1 MSDSLDSS
9 LRWNPGPQA
18 LSLILF
24 LTAKVYTEPRF
35 TLEKQISF
43 VIKCILAAT
52 SIFAIYANVFSMW
65 VPIVI
70 RGVFWGFI
78 AVVVFL
84 QSARNAEKRW
94 VIGINI
100 CLAILAALSTTLLVL
115 RWDEFSWG
123 THEPTP
129 FELAAGIVMILLVL
143 DATRRSIGWMLTGI
157 TAIFLLYGLFG
168 DYAPGIFATQGYDI
182 SRLTTFLFWST
193 HGLYGLPMY
202 ISASY
207 VVLFVIF
214 GALLLKSGG
223 EKWFMDISFAAVGRV
238 RGGPGL
244 TSIVSSAFFGMMSGS
259 PVANV
264 VTTGSFTIPLMK
276 KVGFQKHIAGA
287 VEAVA
292 SSGGMFT
299 PPIMGAGAFI
309 MAEYVGLPYIQ
320 IALAAAIPAFLFY
333 VSLMGTVYTRA
344 VKAGMTPLTRDQIP
358 DLIQTLK
365 NYGHLMPPLFIL
377 IWLLLSGW
385 SLMWAAFW
393 SIVSLVVLSMLK
405 RLTRMSIGDIL
416 FALGDA
422 TQKTI
427 PVAVACAAA
436 GLIYGVISATGVGF
450 KISSFLVALAGASKF
465 LVLLFSM
472 VAGILLGFAIP
483 ATAAYVILA
492 ALVVPSLTSVGLNL
506 LVAHMFLF
514 IFCCVGPIT
523 PPVALAAYSA
533 AGIAGS
539 DPNRTGFA
547 AFRLGLAA
555 FIVPFL
561 FAYSPP
567 LMLLG
572 STWRIIGDAILTLV
586 GLLILV
592 AGIEGYFLRA
602 LSVPARV
609 GLMAVSLGIFTFQT
623 LF

>member
-1 MSDSLDSS
+1 
-9 LRWNPGPQA
+9 
-18 LSLILF
+18 
-24 LTAKVYTEPRF
+24 
-35 TLEKQISF
+35 
-43 VIKCILAAT
+43 
-52 SIFAIYANVFSMW
+52 MW

-129 FELAAGIVMILLVL
+129 VELAAGIVMILLVL

-168 DYAPGIFATQGYDI
+168 EYAPGIFATQGYDI

-393 SIVSLVVLSMLK
+393 SIISLVVLSMLK

-572 STWRIIGDAILTLV
+572 STSRIIGDAILTLL

-602 LSVPARV
+602 LSLSARV
-609 GLMAVSLGIFTFQT
+609 GLMAVSLGIFMFQT